1 MKFST
6 SVFFRLLTA
15 ACGAALA
22 ETLVDF
28 IDCVIVGH
36 VLGETAL
43 AGFELFLPVTN
54 VVGAGALLVAGG
66 TAVLH
71 SQAMGHFDRE
81 RANNVFSTGAIFSVL
96 LGLVGA
102 IVLWFGLD
110 VYLGFFGA
118 DDEVLA
124 FTRAY
129 GRVYGLVVLV
139 YPLLVCL
146 LTMVLEDGGDRV
158 FSVASVATVVVDV
171 VVSWLLARAF
181 GIAGCAW
188 GTLAAVVV
196 AIAILLFHFRT
207 KACSL
212 AFRFGFSPAV
222 ARRILVANP
231 GDPLSELMDAFTLIV
246 INWFVVRR
254 FGAYV
259 LPVVA
264 LVFALDGLTFVFN
277 GFSNAAQS
285 LVGVYHSERNFKMLR
300 SFSWFVLALTS
311 LAGLAVSA
319 FVMLWPSVP
328 IALLGIDDPSLVP
341 LAEHALRIVSVSYLF
356 VAAFFFFDSHFAFIG
371 KTALSAAIS
380 VLCSFVMPVA
390 CVAVCGAFLGLDG
403 VWTGFAAAYPLA
415 FVVFFGALALTR
427 HRGTLPFLL
436 PRDRDAALWTW
447 NGILSAK
454 ASCEIAEQV
463 EGVLKGRTGCPDD
476 IRRRAPVL
484 VEELLETVRER
495 NGAKKV
501 RAELTLDLNE
511 GVEIFERNGAS
522 KVRAELTLDLNEGLD
537 IFLRDT
543 GEIFDITDADRRFDT
558 FRAYFVTNAMAE
570 VKLRNNLTTVGFN
583 RNRLRLDA
591 VESERDGNGEGDMEI
606 KKTTEGT
613 KMTLTL
619 VGRLNTVTAPALEAE
634 VENLPPEITDL
645 VFDFT
650 GLDYVSSAGI
660 RISVAAHETL
670 DDRGGTFSIVGANA
684 QVKEVFNIAQLLSFI
699 DFK

>member
-15 ACGAALA
+15 ACGAALG
-22 ETLVDF
+22 EVLVDF
-28 IDCVIVGH
+28 IDCVIVGR

-43 AGFELFLPVTN
+43 AGLELFIPVIGI
-54 VVGAGALLVAGG
+54 VSALSLLVAGG
-66 TAVLH
+66 TAILH
-71 SQAMGHFDRE
+71 SGALGRFE
-81 RANNVFSTGAIFSVL
+81 RARAEAAFSTGVIVAL
-96 LGLVGA
+96 ALGLVA
-102 IVLWFGLD
+102 AAALWFGLGA
-110 VYLGFFGA
+110 YLDFIGA
-118 DDEVLA
+118 DAETLAFARDYGRAYVPVVMLLPLMHVLIVMVLA
-124 FTRAY
+124 DGDERIFSIASIC
-129 GRVYGLVVLV
+129 
-139 YPLLVCL
+139 VCA
-146 LTMVLEDGGDRV
+146 VN
-158 FSVASVATVVVDV
+158 VAA
-171 VVSWLLARAF
+171 SWQLARMF

-188 GTLAAVVV
+188 GTLVAVAS
-196 AIAILLFHFRT
+196 AIAILLLHFRT
-207 KACSL
+207 KGCSL
-212 AFRFGFSPAV
+212 AFRFRFSSTLAG
-222 ARRILVANP
+222 RILVANP
-231 GDPLSELMDAFTLIV
+231 GDSVAELMDAAALLFV
-246 INWFVVRR
+246 NWFVVRR
-254 FGAYV
+254 FGSAA

-264 LVFALDGLTFVFN
+264 LVFAVDGLLSVFN
-277 GFSNAAQS
+277 GFSNAAQPI
-285 LVGVYHSERNFKMLR
+285 VCVYHSERNYKVLR
-300 SFSWFVLALTS
+300 SFSRLALGFAAF
-311 LAGLAVSA
+311 AGLVVALFVALCPSA
-319 FVMLWPSVP
+319 P
-328 IALLGIDDPSLVP
+328 IALIGIDDPALVP
-341 LAEHALRIVSVSYLF
+341 LAERALRIVSVSYAF
-356 VAAFFFFDSHFAFIG
+356 VAAFCFFNSYYAFIG
-371 KTALSAAIS
+371 ETALSAVIS
-380 VLCSFVMPVA
+380 ILRAFVMPVA
-390 CVAVCGAFLGLDG
+390 CVAVGGVLFGLDG
-403 VWTGFAAAYPLA
+403 VWWGQSLALPLSLVA
-415 FVVFFGALALTR
+415 FFGALALTR

-447 NGILSAK
+447 NRILSDK

-463 EGVLKGRTGCPDD
+463 EGVLKGRTDCPDD

-501 RAELTLDLNE
+501 RVELTLDLNE
-511 GVEIFERNGAS
+511 GVEIFE
-522 KVRAELTLDLNEGLD
+522 
-537 IFLRDT
+537 RDT

-570 VKLRNNLTTVGFN
+570 VRQRNNLTTVGFN

-591 VESERDGNGEGDMEI
+591 VEAKSDGTGEDDMEI

-613 KMTLTL
+613 KLTLAL

>member
-124 FTRAY
+124 FARAY
-129 GRVYGLVVLV
+129 GCVYGLVVLV

-254 FGAYV
+254 FGSSV

-264 LVFALDGLTFVFN
+264 LVFALDGLTFAFN

-356 VAAFFFFDSHFAFIG
+356 IAAFFFFDSHFAFIG

-380 VLCSFVMPVA
+380 VLCSFVMPVV
-390 CVAVCGAFLGLDG
+390 CVAAGGTFLGLDG
-403 VWTGFAAAYPLA
+403 VWAGFAAAYPLA
-415 FVVFFGALALTR
+415 LVVFFGALALTR

-447 NGILSAK
+447 NCILSPES
-454 ASCEIAEQV
+454 SCEIAERV
-463 EGVLKGRTGCPDD
+463 EGVLKGRTDCPDD

-511 GVEIFERNGAS
+511 GVEIFER
-522 KVRAELTLDLNEGLD
+522 
-537 IFLRDT
+537 DT

-570 VKLRNNLTTVGFN
+570 VRLRNNLTTVGFN

-591 VESERDGNGEGDMEI
+591 VESKSDGTGENDMEI
-606 KKTTEGT
+606 KKTTEGR
-613 KMTLTL
+613 KLTLTL

-670 DDRGGTFSIVGANA
+670 DDRSGSFSIVGANA

-699 DFK
+699 NFK